1 MSEQPPK
8 GRGRYGVRPEY
19 DPERV
24 PSAEPDRAPPHS
36 AEAEEHVIACCLLD
50 GDHTVARC
58 MVAGVVPES
67 FYFPA
72 NRLLFEIITK
82 LREAGRLVS
91 LETLAEELKQSRQLE
106 AVGGFAYL
114 MQVTGKIP
122 TTAHAG
128 YFIDKVLE
136 KQRLREVVR
145 AASAAVEGAYA
156 YTGGGLSE
164 YEPLA
169 RAVDALQR
177 VRSKGGSNL
186 PPITGWMDLLGETM
200 APPPELVAGLLHR
213 GAKMMLGGGSKSM
226 KTWALMDLAISVSTG
241 TPFWGMATVKAPVLY
256 VNYELMPYFFRERG
270 KEIFEAK
277 HIGKPEDALL
287 TTWHLRGRAC
297 DLREQI
303 PLFVSRCAGSEYG
316 LIILDP
322 IYKALG
328 DRDENANGEVAAL
341 LNEVEALTVK
351 TGAAVAFGHHFSKGN
366 QSEKAAQD
374 RVSGAGAWA
383 RDPDTL
389 VTMTNHAEE
398 GAFAVDFILRNHKP
412 KASLVVRWEHPCMRL
427 DAGLDPAALRTPGRP
442 KETNANQVL
451 VLLIGR
457 SLSYNDWKRACI
469 DKGIT
474 ESTAKRRID
483 EAVNAGS
490 AVHCRDG
497 KYRVRAEAAPEDIKK

>member
-1 MSEQPPK
+1 MVSEQQA
-8 GRGRYGVRPEY
+8 GRGRYGVRR
-19 DPERV
+19 DDHDAQ
-24 PSAEPDRAPPHS
+24 SAAPDRALPCS
-36 AEAEEHVIACCLLD
+36 AEAEEHVLACCLLD
-50 GDHTVARC
+50 EGATLAVARSTG
-58 MVAGVVPES
+58 MESGAFHFSGNAIIWRVIVEMADKGAG
-67 FYFPA
+67 
-72 NRLLFEIITK
+72 
-82 LREAGRLVS
+82 VS
-91 LETLAEELKQSRQLE
+91 LEVLVSELQQRRQLE
-106 AVGGFAYL
+106 TVGGMAYL
-114 MQVTGKIP
+114 MRITGAVP
-122 TTAHAG
+122 TTAHARH
-128 YFIDKVLE
+128 FIALVLE
-136 KQRLREVVR
+136 KQRLRTVIQ
-145 AASAAVEGAYA
+145 AATQAVEGAYA

-169 RAVDALQR
+169 EAVDALQK

-186 PPITGWMDLLGETM
+186 PAIVNWMDFLAEKM
-200 APPPELVAGLLHR
+200 EQPQELVAGLLHR

-226 KTWALMDLAISVSTG
+226 KTWALMDLAISVATG
-241 TPFWGMATVKAPVLY
+241 TPFWGMKTVQAPVLY
-256 VNYELMPYFFRERG
+256 VNYELMPHFFRERG

-277 HIGKPEDALL
+277 HIGDMAKAQL
-287 TTWHLRGRAC
+287 TTWHLRGHAC

-303 PLFVSRCAGSEYG
+303 PLFVARTSGSKYG

-389 VTMTNHAEE
+389 VTMTNHAED

-427 DAGLDPAALRTPGRP
+427 DADLDPAALRTPGRP
-442 KETNANQVL
+442 KESNVNQVVA
-451 VLLIGR
+451 VLLGR
-457 SLSYNDWKRACI
+457 ALSYNEWKRGCVDRAI
-469 DKGIT
+469 S

-483 EAVNAGS
+483 DAVNAGT
-490 AVHCRDG
+490 VVQCRDG
-497 KYRVRAEAAPEDIKK
+497 KYRVKSECKPEDYAK